1 MFTSTLLKSV
11 KNLLK
16 PVALTSVVLFAGII
30 VKDPVYALYTQLDMS
45 SPHHILHISQPARF

>member
-1 MFTSTLLKSV
+1 MITSTLIKSV

-30 VKDPVYALYTQLDMS
+30 VRDPVYALYTQLDMNNAQ
-45 SPHHILHISQPARF
+45 HILHISQPARF